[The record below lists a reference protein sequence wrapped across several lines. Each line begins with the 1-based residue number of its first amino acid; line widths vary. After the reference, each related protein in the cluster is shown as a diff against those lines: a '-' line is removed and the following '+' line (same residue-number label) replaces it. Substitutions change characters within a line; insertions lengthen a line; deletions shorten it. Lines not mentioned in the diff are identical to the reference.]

1 MVIVFFGGSALSAV
15 RLNGV
20 QWAISLIL
28 GAMSL
33 LVAIIIRLIPDELIR
48 KLIPS
53 IAKRNLAPRINV
65 FSDDRFQWNDALE
78 NVREQLTFFKK
89 IRGGR
94 LQSLVFKLQHTQ
106 EVLPIFRGNSISTPD
121 GHVDAD
127 SQHPPSSSPS
137 SNRSRSGSN

>member
-1 MVIVFFGGSALSAV
+1 MNPQTYAFDSNRRLDNKFNIFEGIHRNWYFIGINLITAIGQVVIVFFGGSALSAV

-65 FSDDRFQWNDALE
+65 
-78 NVREQLTFFKK
+78 
-89 IRGGR
+89 
-94 LQSLVFKLQHTQ
+94 
-106 EVLPIFRGNSISTPD
+106 
-121 GHVDAD
+121 
-127 SQHPPSSSPS
+127 
-137 SNRSRSGSN
+137 